1 MERQNGVVM
10 RQNGVVVG
18 QNDVVEG
25 QTGVVVG
32 QTSEVE
38 TRLDIA
44 NDRCNLSCVNRG
56 EHDATTSGSYWVSVS
71 DLDIQ

>member
-1 MERQNGVVM
+1 MEGQNGVVM

-18 QNDVVEG
+18 QND
-25 QTGVVVG
+25 VVVG